1 MSTMK
6 RIATLFLALAAVGA
20 QAQKINSNNPVNSDP
35 EAKKILDAVS
45 ARFKSFSAPSA
56 SFTYKIENAQG
67 KSLSSKKGTVIM
79 KGPKYHVT
87 IPGMELFSDGKLSW
101 SLDKSANEVTVKDV
115 ETATGEITPQ
125 KLFTNFYDRDFLYK
139 LNGEKKEAGRTLQEI
154 ELTPTNKTRPYHKVY
169 LWVDKASKTFY
180 SARILN
186 KDGNRYSYTIN
197 SLKPNSG
204 ASDAE
209 FVFNKAKFPGVE
221 VVDLR

>member
-1 MSTMK
+1 MP
-6 RIATLFLALAAVGA
+6 R
-20 QAQKINSNNPVNSDP
+20 
-35 EAKKILDAVS
+35 
-45 ARFKSFSAPSA
+45 AR
-56 SFTYKIENAQG
+56 
-67 KSLSSKKGTVIM
+67 SLSSKKGTVIM
-79 KGPKYHVT
+79 KGLQVPRDHPRHGAVLGRKAE
-87 IPGMELFSDGKLSW
+87 PGAI
-101 SLDKSANEVTVKDV
+101 DKSANEVTVKDV

-139 LNGEKKEAGRTLQEI
+139 LNGEKKEAGKTLQEI

-169 LWVDKASKTFY
+169 LWVDKNSKVFY

-197 SLKPNSG
+197 SLKPSSG
-204 ASDAE
+204 ATDAE